1 MKIAAE
7 EGWSGRE
14 AIALDFRI
22 DRGFA
27 INPVKKG
34 TDVEFV
40 VCNCRVDFGGYS
52 VDLRKVTNRQ
62 TLTRRTTNN
71 VICRVF
77 IGVGSLPAAGLDK
90 FKDRVYTE
98 ATMGVYFLTFAV
110 NNLLR

>member
-1 MKIAAE
+1 MEISAE
-7 EGWSGRE
+7 EGWRSRE

-22 DRGFA
+22 GRGFA

-40 VCNCRVDFGGYS
+40 VGNCRIDFSGYS
-52 VDLRKVTNRQ
+52 VDLRKVTDCQ
-62 TLTRRTTNN
+62 TLARRATNN
-71 VICRVF
+71 IIRRVF
-77 IGVGSLPAAGLDK
+77 IGVGRLLATGLNN

-110 NNLLR
+110 DNLLR